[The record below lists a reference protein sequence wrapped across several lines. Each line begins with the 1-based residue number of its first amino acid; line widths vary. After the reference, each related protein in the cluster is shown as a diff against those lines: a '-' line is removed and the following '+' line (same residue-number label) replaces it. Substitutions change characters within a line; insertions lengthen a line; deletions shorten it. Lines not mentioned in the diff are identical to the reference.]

1 MFKSWE
7 DAPVLDP
14 TNGLNC
20 KKVFQLSMWSTRDPN
35 QEFAN
40 MKFSIFCQALSNRAG
55 SSKTFLVAVALIIVW
70 GLTGPYFHYNDTW
83 QLIINTSTTIITFL
97 MVFLI
102 QNTQNRDN
110 DILHLKI
117 DELIRATKDA
127 QNATL
132 SLEKMGSSDLRKLR
146 EQYSSLGES
155 DQINFEPIQ
164 SDHTQVTISPIQASP
179 DQVNQPKQ

>member
-1 MFKSWE
+1 
-7 DAPVLDP
+7 
-14 TNGLNC
+14 
-20 KKVFQLSMWSTRDPN
+20 
-35 QEFAN
+35 
-40 MKFSIFCQALSNRAG
+40 MKFARFCQALSNWAG
-55 SSKTFLVAVALIIVW
+55 SSKTFLVAVVVIIVW

-132 SLEKMGSSDLRKLR
+132 CLEKMGTSELRKLR

-155 DQINFEPIQ
+155 DQISVDPIDGDQ
-164 SDHTQVTISPIQASP
+164 DLAPISSTHVSSDQG
-179 DQVNQPKQ
+179 NQPSQ

>member
-1 MFKSWE
+1 
-7 DAPVLDP
+7 
-14 TNGLNC
+14 
-20 KKVFQLSMWSTRDPN
+20 
-35 QEFAN
+35 
-40 MKFSIFCQALSNRAG
+40 MKFARFCQALSNWAG
-55 SSKTFLVAVALIIVW
+55 SSKTFLAAMALIVVW

-127 QNATL
+127 QNAAL
-132 SLEKMGSSDLRKLR
+132 CLEQMGSRDLRKLR
-146 EQYSSLGES
+146 ERYSSLGKDEQVNLDSVAAEQPMAVADPTQSPKLES
-155 DQINFEPIQ
+155 DMNDLQR
-164 SDHTQVTISPIQASP
+164 
-179 DQVNQPKQ
+179 